1 MTRIREFRQQMRSGR
16 LTRPNDYFGHERIN
30 NRAYTYANRM
40 YESRLGKL
48 KRLEQRRPKEKE
60 EMKTAEELDKEIDK

>member
-1 MTRIREFRQQMRSGR
+1 
-16 LTRPNDYFGHERIN
+16 
-30 NRAYTYANRM
+30 M

-60 EMKTAEELDKEIDK
+60 DMKTAEELDKEIDK